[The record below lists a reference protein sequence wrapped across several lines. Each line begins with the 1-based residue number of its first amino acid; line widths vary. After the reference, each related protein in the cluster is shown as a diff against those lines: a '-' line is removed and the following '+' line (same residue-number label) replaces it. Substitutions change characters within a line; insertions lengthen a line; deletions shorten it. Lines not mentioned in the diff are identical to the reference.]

1 MSIKLS
7 FLAVAVALAAGCA
20 GNMNQHMG
28 GRQQSLGVVN
38 FGLQTANVID
48 PNRNN
53 VLWTVLDVPHRSL
66 QFERSG
72 GKFTAEFELTLALRD
87 DRGHAVQLVDDSR
100 MITVDSYD
108 ATQPDTVYAR
118 VSYFMEAPPG
128 EYKLEAMVTDRVAKG
143 RGYSTQPVVIR
154 DLFSS
159 DLTLS
164 DIILVD
170 SPPREFPRED
180 QIIPSFRQRFNTTV
194 YAFAQAR
201 HVRAGQRLQAIL
213 RIGNTE
219 TGNANR
225 AEIDTTA
232 SQETV
237 NIVFPIPPAQL
248 GLGRMEISMTIDS
261 DQRTVVSKRNLLVR
275 WANRQN
281 ATTAKALNDYLEPL
295 RLIMTGQQW
304 KEIKNASPEEQR
316 HLLADFWQERNP
328 DPASNANLLE
338 EEFYWRVGEANSR
351 FAWGKSQGWSTD
363 RGRVYVVYGQPD
375 EILRQYDRYSRSIEV
390 WRYEEPAREFVFY
403 DEQGDGRYH
412 LIRQTNAN
420 LAATGL

>member
-1 MSIKLS
+1 MSIKLF
-7 FLAVAVALAAGCA
+7 FLALVFALVAGCA
-20 GNMNQHMG
+20 GNMRENMG
-28 GRQQSLGVVN
+28 GRQQSLGAVH
-38 FGLQTANVID
+38 FGLQAANVID
-48 PNRNN
+48 PNRHN

-66 QFERSG
+66 QFERKG
-72 GKFTAEFELTLALRD
+72 GKFAAHFELTLALRD

-100 MITVDSYD
+100 TITVDSYD
-108 ATQPDTVYAR
+108 STQPDSLYAR

-128 EYKLEAMVTDRVAKG
+128 QYKLEAMVTDRVAKG
-143 RGYSTQPVVIR
+143 RGFTTQPVVVR
-154 DLFSS
+154 DLFSPE
-159 DLTLS
+159 LTLS
-164 DIILVD
+164 DLILVD
-170 SPPREFPRED
+170 SPPREFPREN

-201 HVRAGQRLQAIL
+201 HVRAGQRLQATL

-248 GLGRMEISMTIDS
+248 GLGQMEISMSIES
-261 DQRTVVSKRNLLVR
+261 DQRTVESKRNLLVR
-275 WANRQN
+275 WANRPT
-281 ATTAKALNDYLEPL
+281 ATTEKAFDDYIEPL

-304 KEIKNASPEEQR
+304 KEVKNASPEEQR
-316 HLLADFWQERNP
+316 RLLTEFWQERNP

-363 RGRVYVVYGQPD
+363 RGRVYVVYSQPD
-375 EILRQYDRYSRSIEV
+375 EILRQYDRYGRSIEV
-390 WRYEEPAREFVFY
+390 WRYEDPPREFIFY

-420 LAATGL
+420 LATAAL